1 MRRALE
7 HQWEA
12 MSPPAFVGRDAELR
26 TLFEALKPPGS
37 IVELVAQIGMGKTA
51 LLKKFASDNAATFDG
66 AIEYFVTS
74 PAFKLVD
81 AVTVIAERFRA
92 ASGHSLL
99 IIDEADLVEPRETLE
114 GIKQLEVGP
123 WRFSTVLAIHRE
135 LGLGTSIRLQ
145 PLNVDSFIAFL
156 GKVFD
161 GKLDLETMKNLWA
174 ATGGNPS
181 LARVLE
187 DQWRA
192 GHVPDVAALAG
203 LLSPWHAPGLVGAD
217 GRPLRPGSERE
228 RRIITDVRVV
238 SDALLRQVADDPRL
252 MFEMP
257 PRRFEELVAELL
269 ERHGYT
275 VTLTPQTRDGGKD
288 MYAARRDDVGSF
300 LYVVE
305 CKRHAPDRPVG
316 VGVVR
321 ALHGVAQHER
331 VNAAMVMTTSY
342 FTAPAR
348 EYASDLRYQISLKDY
363 LDLRHWLDR
372 YRSGA

>member
-1 MRRALE
+1 
-7 HQWEA
+7 
-12 MSPPAFVGRDAELR
+12 MSSPDIVGREAELR
-26 TLFEALKPPGS
+26 ALFEALKHPGS
-37 IVELVAQIGMGKTA
+37 LAELVAQVGMGKTT

-66 AIEYFVTS
+66 AIEYFVSS
-74 PAFKLVD
+74 PSFKLTE
-81 AVTVIAERFRA
+81 AVTIIAERFRA

-99 IIDEADLVEPRETLE
+99 IIDGADLVDPQQALE
-114 GIKQLEVGP
+114 GIKQLETGP
-123 WRFSTVLAIHRE
+123 WRFSTVVASHRE
-135 LGLGTSIRLQ
+135 LGLGTPIRLP
-145 PLNVDSFIAFL
+145 PLNAESFVAFL
-156 GKVFD
+156 DRVFD
-161 GKLDLETMKNLWA
+161 GKLDPETMKRLLT
-174 ATGGNPS
+174 ATGGNPR
-181 LARVLE
+181 LALVLE

-192 GHVPDVAALAG
+192 GHVPDVAALAA
-203 LLSPWHAPGLVGAD
+203 LLSPWHTPGLVGTD
-217 GRPLRPGSERE
+217 GRPLRPGGERE
-228 RRIITDVRVV
+228 RRIITDVRVITDTFV
-238 SDALLRQVADDPRL
+238 RQVADDPRL
-252 MFEMP
+252 LFEMP
-257 PRRFEELVAELL
+257 PRRFEEFVAELL

-305 CKRHAPDRPVG
+305 CKRYAPDRPVG
-316 VGVVR
+316 VGIVR

-348 EYASDLRYQISLKDY
+348 EFASDLRYQVSLKDY

>member
-1 MRRALE
+1 VRTLE
-7 HQWEA
+7 QQWEA
-12 MSPPAFVGRDAELR
+12 MSPPAMVGREAELR
-26 TLFEALKPPGS
+26 ALVEALKRPGS
-37 IVELVAQIGMGKTA
+37 IAELVAQVGMGKTT
-51 LLKKFASDNAATFDG
+51 LLKKLAHDYAGTFDG
-66 AIEYFVTS
+66 AIEYFGGNPSFQLTE
-74 PAFKLVD
+74 
-81 AVTVIAERFRA
+81 AVTAIAERFRA

-99 IIDEADLVEPRETLE
+99 IVDGADLADPGQTLE
-114 GIKQLEVGP
+114 GIRRLETGP
-123 WRFSTVLAIHRE
+123 WQFSTVLASYRE
-135 LGLGTSIRLQ
+135 LGLGTPIRLQ
-145 PLNVDSFIAFL
+145 PLNAESFVAFL
-156 GKVFD
+156 DRVFD
-161 GKLDLETMKNLWA
+161 GKLDPETMKKLWT
-174 ATGGNPS
+174 ATGGNPR

-187 DQWRA
+187 DQWRT
-192 GHVPDVAALAG
+192 GHVPDVSALAA
-203 LLSPWHAPGLVGAD
+203 LLSPWHTPGLVGTD
-217 GRPLRPGSERE
+217 GQPLRAGGERE
-228 RRIITDVRVV
+228 RRIITDVRVI
-238 SDALLRQVADDPRL
+238 SDAFLRQVADDPRL

-257 PRRFEELVAELL
+257 PRRFEEFVAELL

-342 FTAPAR
+342 FSAPAR
-348 EYASDLRYQISLKDY
+348 EFADDLRYQVSLKDY